1 MRSNEG
7 RDRYLV
13 EIISYI
19 GERVTSKAD
28 ETDGF
33 SKCHGVCGNIN
44 CGVSFVTNLLVF
56 LAINAGKFR
65 LNMNF
70 FFPSQKRQYGEAIC
84 FHSSIPAIVNR
95 T

>member
-7 RDRYLV
+7 RDCYLV

-19 GERVTSKAD
+19 GERVTSKTD

-44 CGVSFVTNLLVF
+44 CGVSFVTNLLV
-56 LAINAGKFR
+56 LHLTNMGKFR

-70 FFPSQKRQYGEAIC
+70 LLPS
-84 FHSSIPAIVNR
+84 
-95 T
+95 